1 MKQLFGIKRMKIFWM
16 VFGLCFL
23 FVVLRFPSLFE
34 PNWYGDEGIYQSI
47 GFGLRTG
54 RQFYTGVWDNKPPL
68 LFVIYAFA
76 YGDQYLARLFSL
88 IFGLGAVI
96 AFYSISK
103 KIFVKKSLSLATSLF
118 FCFIFWIANNRRQY
132 S

>member
-47 GFGLRTG
+47 GFGLRSG
-54 RQFYTGVWDNKPPL
+54 RQFYTGVWDNK
-68 LFVIYAFA
+68 
-76 YGDQYLARLFSL
+76 
-88 IFGLGAVI
+88 
-96 AFYSISK
+96 K
-103 KIFVKKSLSLATSLF
+103 ET
-118 FCFIFWIANNRRQY
+118 
-132 S
+132 